1 MAVKIQTAQG
11 AIEIENDVIATIVG
25 GATTDNYGVVGMAS
39 QNPLRDGVN
48 QILNGDNFSKGV
60 VVRQQDGGVT
70 VDVHIIV
77 GYGMKISEI
86 SKSVQS
92 RVKNDLNVMLGIVA
106 SEVNVTVQGVRM
118 LGDQPG
124 YKELNTV
131 EVVTTITNDEFGK
144 MINAAADALK
154 NNAEKINK
162 LNVFPVPDG
171 DTGTNMTLSMASGAE
186 YERNENDTHLGKLA
200 QATAKGLL
208 MGARGNSGVI
218 LSQIFRG
225 FAAKIADKET
235 LSARD
240 LADAL
245 MGGAET
251 AYKAVMKPT
260 EGTILTV
267 IREAASAANQTAKK
281 TDDAT
286 QVLGDALEA
295 AEKALASTPELLPV
309 LKEVGVVDSGGQE

>member
-1 MAVKIQTAQG
+1 MEVILMAVKIQTAQG

-118 LGDQPG
+118 LGD
-124 YKELNTV
+124 
-131 EVVTTITNDEFGK
+131 
-144 MINAAADALK
+144 
-154 NNAEKINK
+154 
-162 LNVFPVPDG
+162 
-171 DTGTNMTLSMASGAE
+171 
-186 YERNENDTHLGKLA
+186 
-200 QATAKGLL
+200 
-208 MGARGNSGVI
+208 
-218 LSQIFRG
+218 
-225 FAAKIADKET
+225 
-235 LSARD
+235 
-240 LADAL
+240 
-245 MGGAET
+245 
-251 AYKAVMKPT
+251 
-260 EGTILTV
+260 
-267 IREAASAANQTAKK
+267 
-281 TDDAT
+281 
-286 QVLGDALEA
+286 
-295 AEKALASTPELLPV
+295 
-309 LKEVGVVDSGGQE
+309 